1 MKKIKFNASFNG
13 RTINEIE
20 APRNSIVGNILNIAQ
35 NEFENPNIN
44 SVYFKGRQ
52 LDPNELFLNCID
64 NSSNTNLLFKNN
76 LDKGQADLNN
86 NNVISKNNKCMSLNN
101 RGFNK
106 FKVFIAI
113 SRNSLFFGQI
123 IHLNLS
129 DTYEKVLNK
138 IKDLVKKEL
147 PPDAPKKFEVHIF
160 LPGGI
165 PFLESDLPLS
175 SYFDELTVTKHCF
188 YVVVTKE
195 LGEFINEEVKEPC
208 NCLKFNKNMLSPLFE
223 STTAG
228 LTQISSFLGYVYH
241 NGTNSEL
248 FVQVFAMISGFS
260 PLVTNMFRLI
270 QHEKLNVRNIIAIT
284 GPLHCIFGLI
294 LGEVENERVFEYV
307 LTIITF
313 VGLMDNPEVL
323 NLRVL
328 DCDNF
333 DEDDRKL
340 CNYLKATNQQN
351 RVAFWQS
358 NIDSKFNF
366 RVSIVESPR
375 REVLIDYEIY
385 VITTYKPV
393 SPLSLQY
400 IHHPT
405 FIHGENENEVLLFIG
420 QDYDDNEGMVKIIDP
435 KIGEIEKISII
446 DLSIKLNNHQIE
458 KITSVINQQIVK
470 QIVVICFDE
479 SLSMRTNLG
488 NSELSKIQLATQFLS
503 NFIDKSSKLRD
514 SSIYGLIGF
523 SDSIKICKEV
533 TSISSQFVE
542 ELNNGNPNRKDTLIY
557 DALNKAQ
564 DMIIKADNYNYEE
577 EEEEED
583 REYEYLFQ
591 NAEYRIILI
600 TDGEDNKSALSIPSL
615 ANDFISKRIIVDTI
629 LVSELHESN
638 KEICAFSKMTGG
650 LCFNLTD
657 INEGFKIVDQEAF
670 IDISRRFCNQ
680 PFRDEVTEKILKEE
694 ASKFNAFDKE
704 AISKELL
711 LSKDSF
717 SLATPQYMNHL
728 YKNKKKTLLMFRALK
743 ELNDIQSNHSSDIVV
758 YSNVDTLDEW
768 RIFIKI
774 TGQSSFENKWL
785 NCFMNLPS
793 MYPYVPPSFTFLTIP
808 FHPNISCNGNVMFN
822 LLDKD
827 YNPELSIGSLIEEI
841 VKILRNPE
849 EDSVINREAYKLF
862 IDDRNAFI
870 EKQRRSEIGKSDYK
884 EFIEGVKIF
893 DQVLD

>member
-1 MKKIKFNASFNG
+1 M
-13 RTINEIE
+13 
-20 APRNSIVGNILNIAQ
+20 
-35 NEFENPNIN
+35 
-44 SVYFKGRQ
+44 
-52 LDPNELFLNCID
+52 
-64 NSSNTNLLFKNN
+64 
-76 LDKGQADLNN
+76 
-86 NNVISKNNKCMSLNN
+86 
-101 RGFNK
+101 
-106 FKVFIAI
+106 
-113 SRNSLFFGQI
+113 
-123 IHLNLS
+123 
-129 DTYEKVLNK
+129 
-138 IKDLVKKEL
+138 
-147 PPDAPKKFEVHIF
+147 
-160 LPGGI
+160 
-165 PFLESDLPLS
+165 
-175 SYFDELTVTKHCF
+175 
-188 YVVVTKE
+188 
-195 LGEFINEEVKEPC
+195 
-208 NCLKFNKNMLSPLFE
+208 
-223 STTAG
+223 
-228 LTQISSFLGYVYH
+228 
-241 NGTNSEL
+241 
-248 FVQVFAMISGFS
+248 
-260 PLVTNMFRLI
+260 
-270 QHEKLNVRNIIAIT
+270 
-284 GPLHCIFGLI
+284 
-294 LGEVENERVFEYV
+294 
-307 LTIITF
+307 
-313 VGLMDNPEVL
+313 
-323 NLRVL
+323 
-328 DCDNF
+328 
-333 DEDDRKL
+333 
-340 CNYLKATNQQN
+340 
-351 RVAFWQS
+351 
-358 NIDSKFNF
+358 
-366 RVSIVESPR
+366 
-375 REVLIDYEIY
+375 
-385 VITTYKPV
+385 
-393 SPLSLQY
+393 
-400 IHHPT
+400 
-405 FIHGENENEVLLFIG
+405 
-420 QDYDDNEGMVKIIDP
+420 
-435 KIGEIEKISII
+435 
-446 DLSIKLNNHQIE
+446 
-458 KITSVINQQIVK
+458 
-470 QIVVICFDE
+470 
-479 SLSMRTNLG
+479 
-488 NSELSKIQLATQFLS
+488 
-503 NFIDKSSKLRD
+503 
-514 SSIYGLIGF
+514 
-523 SDSIKICKEV
+523 
-533 TSISSQFVE
+533 
-542 ELNNGNPNRKDTLIY
+542 
-557 DALNKAQ
+557 
-564 DMIIKADNYNYEE
+564 
-577 EEEEED
+577 
-583 REYEYLFQ
+583 FQ

>member
-1 MKKIKFNASFNG
+1 M
-13 RTINEIE
+13 
-20 APRNSIVGNILNIAQ
+20 
-35 NEFENPNIN
+35 ENPE
-44 SVYFKGRQ
+44 
-52 LDPNELFLNCID
+52 D
-64 NSSNTNLLFKNN
+64 
-76 LDKGQADLNN
+76 
-86 NNVISKNNKCMSLNN
+86 
-101 RGFNK
+101 
-106 FKVFIAI
+106 
-113 SRNSLFFGQI
+113 
-123 IHLNLS
+123 
-129 DTYEKVLNK
+129 
-138 IKDLVKKEL
+138 
-147 PPDAPKKFEVHIF
+147 
-160 LPGGI
+160 
-165 PFLESDLPLS
+165 
-175 SYFDELTVTKHCF
+175 
-188 YVVVTKE
+188 
-195 LGEFINEEVKEPC
+195 
-208 NCLKFNKNMLSPLFE
+208 
-223 STTAG
+223 
-228 LTQISSFLGYVYH
+228 
-241 NGTNSEL
+241 
-248 FVQVFAMISGFS
+248 
-260 PLVTNMFRLI
+260 
-270 QHEKLNVRNIIAIT
+270 
-284 GPLHCIFGLI
+284 
-294 LGEVENERVFEYV
+294 
-307 LTIITF
+307 
-313 VGLMDNPEVL
+313 L

-366 RVSIVESPR
+366 RVSVIDSPR
-375 REVLIDYEIY
+375 REVLIDYGIY
-385 VITTYKPV
+385 DITTYKPV

-400 IHHPT
+400 VHHPT
-405 FIHGENENEVLLFIG
+405 FVQGENENEVLFFIG

-446 DLSIKLNNHQIE
+446 DLSIKLNNHKIE

-514 SSIYGLIGF
+514 SSIYGLISF
-523 SDSIKICKEV
+523 SDSIKICKEI
-533 TSISSQFVE
+533 TSISSQFVD
-542 ELNNGNPNRKDTLIY
+542 ELNNENPNSKDTLIY
-557 DALNKAQ
+557 DALNEAQ
-564 DMIIKADNYNYEE
+564 DMIIKADYYNYEEDEE
-577 EEEEED
+577 EEEE

-600 TDGEDNKSALSIPSL
+600 TDGEDNKSTLSIPFL

-657 INEGFKIVDQEAF
+657 VNGGFKIVDQEAF

-694 ASKFNAFDKE
+694 ALKFKSFDKE
-704 AISKELL
+704 AINKELL
-711 LSKDSF
+711 LSKNSF
-717 SLATPQYMNHL
+717 SLATSQYMNHL
-728 YKNKKKTLLMFRALK
+728 YKNKKKTLLMYRALK
-743 ELNDIQSNHSSDIVV
+743 ELNDIQSNHSSNIVV

-785 NCFMNLPS
+785 NCFMYLPS

-808 FHPNISCNGNVMFN
+808 FHPNIPCNGNVMFN

-862 IDDRNAFI
+862 IDDRNAYI
-870 EKQRRSEIGKSDYK
+870 EKQRRSEIGKRDYK
-884 EFIEGVKIF
+884 EYIEGVKIF
-893 DQVLD
+893 DQS